1 MNSQRKSY
9 NNVSEKTLVDGS
21 LRRLRSLPS
30 IRVCCEVPVLGRSV
44 DLAYVRDEV
53 LITVEFKVRD
63 WRRALLQVRA
73 HLLAADYCYICMPE
87 RRVSND
93 MELALERTGVGLLFY
108 TDEGKWPF
116 VPVIEA
122 KRSVE
127 TWETARS
134 WTLEYIGENQGR
146 ASWRRKK
153 R

>member
-1 MNSQRKSY
+1 MNQQQRY
-9 NNVSEKTLVDGS
+9 RISEKMLVDGA
-21 LRRLRSLPS
+21 LRRLRNFPS

-44 DLAYVRDEV
+44 DLAYVRDGV
-53 LITVEFKVRD
+53 LVTVEFKVRD

-73 HLLAADYCYICMPE
+73 HLLAADYCYIWMPE
-87 RRVSND
+87 RRISND
-93 MELALERTGVGLLFY
+93 MELAMERTGIGLLFY

-122 KRSVE
+122 KRSEE

-134 WTLEYIGENQGR
+134 WALEYIGEKQGR

>member
-1 MNSQRKSY
+1 MNCQTKRY
-9 NNVSEKTLVDGS
+9 NISEKTLVDGA

-44 DLAYVRDEV
+44 DLAYVRDGV
-53 LITVEFKVRD
+53 LVTVEFKVRD

-73 HLLAADYCYICMPE
+73 HLLAADYCYICMPN

-93 MELALERTGVGLLFY
+93 MELSLERTGVGLLFY
-108 TDEGKWPF
+108 TEEGKWPF
-116 VPVIEA
+116 TQVIEA
-122 KRSVE
+122 KRSEE
-127 TWETARS
+127 TWETART
-134 WTLEYIGENQGR
+134 WALEYIGENQGR